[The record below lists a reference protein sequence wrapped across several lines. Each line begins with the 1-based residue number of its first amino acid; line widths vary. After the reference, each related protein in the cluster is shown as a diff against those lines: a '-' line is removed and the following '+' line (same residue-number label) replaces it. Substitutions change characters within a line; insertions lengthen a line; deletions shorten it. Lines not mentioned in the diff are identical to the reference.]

1 MRSVSALPGFERLL
15 EVCRSRVHPMKLEP
29 PLESGGLLVDPVLAA
44 VHARVGYLWVRD
56 GFSLFPARHE
66 RRPDLRRE
74 NEHWRRQ
81 WAEPFGSLLV
91 FARDD
96 RLAYSY
102 ATVPSL
108 ADERG
113 AQPVVWVD
121 VYEALYAV
129 PVASDVDRFFD
140 TWARYLESAPEVPGG
155 EEYAPLDR
163 TFPWSASELI
173 ARDRPLVELLRAG
186 RFDFLMEKN
195 AEARR
200 WAGQVLD
207 ARVSR

>member
-1 MRSVSALPGFERLL
+1 
-15 EVCRSRVHPMKLEP
+15 MKLEP
-29 PLESGGLLVDPVLAA
+29 PLESGLVAGTVVAGQSVDPVLAA
-44 VHARVGYLWVRD
+44 VHARAGYLWVRD

-66 RRPDLRRE
+66 RWPDLRRE
-74 NEHWRRQ
+74 NEQWRRQ
-81 WAEPFGSLLV
+81 WAEPFGSLFV

-96 RLAYSY
+96 RLAYRY
-102 ATVPSL
+102 AMVPSL

-121 VYEALYAV
+121 VYETLYAL
-129 PVASDVDRFFD
+129 PVASDVDRFLD
-140 TWARYLESAPEVPGG
+140 TWACYLESAPEVPGD
-155 EEYAPLDR
+155 EASTPLDR
-163 TFPWSASELI
+163 TFPWGASTLI
-173 ARDRPLVELLRAG
+173 ARDRPLVEMLRAG

-200 WAGQVLD
+200 WARELVD